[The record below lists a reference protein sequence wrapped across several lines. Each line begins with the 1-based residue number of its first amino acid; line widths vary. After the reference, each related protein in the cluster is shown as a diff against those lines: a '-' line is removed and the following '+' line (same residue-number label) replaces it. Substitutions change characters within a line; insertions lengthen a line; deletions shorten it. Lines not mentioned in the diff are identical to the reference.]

1 VTSNGTNSNFEE
13 SLVADVMS
21 TEVLTV
27 AADET
32 TLMAWE
38 LMRQGGYHHVPVL
51 SAEGRCIGVLDA
63 ETMAAAWDGGGPDR
77 MRMPVSTVVGRRPL
91 PHVTVK
97 DSVATT
103 ARMMLAAEQDFV
115 TVTDTEERLVGLV
128 TARDLVAAVAGR
140 RHHPVAGEVQHP
152 ALYRIEPVLP
162 SAYAGGSAIPPG

>member
-1 VTSNGTNSNFEE
+1 MTSTFED

-27 AADET
+27 GAEET

-38 LMRQGGYHHVPVL
+38 LMRQGGYHHVPVV
-51 SAEGRCIGVLDA
+51 SADGRCIGVLDA

-77 MRMPVSTVVGRRPL
+77 MRMPVSTVVGHRTPPR
-91 PHVTVK
+91 VRES
-97 DSVATT
+97 DSVAAT
-103 ARMMLAAEQDFV
+103 ARTMLEARADFV
-115 TVTDTEERLVGLV
+115 AVTDTDDRLVGLV

-140 RHHPVAGEVQHP
+140 RHPAAAGHIRP

-162 SAYAGGSAIPPG
+162 NEYAGDHAIPP